1 MTPRTETLSGNI
13 ETLRFCSIKIMR
25 HNFEF
30 VHCQWHQLTFL
41 TLIWNVI
48 PVIPIFL
55 KLVRI
60 HIVYFPYFPSCIMFV
75 YLFAEVFL
83 CNFHRCFY
91 RLLLWQKQ
99 HYCRSEEMSR
109 RNVLNSSRFYVRNLF
124 RQREIENNLFC
135 LRRYRIS
142 GILSNERENSNVN
155 VKFEIARHYTQ
166 AKSANCW
173 NCHKPMDIHTGGSK
187 ESFFCS
193 SCGSLHDV
201 NGNYVREWMHFE

>member
-1 MTPRTETLSGNI
+1 
-13 ETLRFCSIKIMR
+13 
-25 HNFEF
+25 
-30 VHCQWHQLTFL
+30 
-41 TLIWNVI
+41 
-48 PVIPIFL
+48 
-55 KLVRI
+55 
-60 HIVYFPYFPSCIMFV
+60 
-75 YLFAEVFL
+75 
-83 CNFHRCFY
+83 
-91 RLLLWQKQ
+91 
-99 HYCRSEEMSR
+99 MSR

-201 NGNYVREWMHFE
+201 NGNYVREWMHFEQILLQHREIFYRITLRCSESPNNFKSTQTTWRRDFVNYKVSCIRISSVTSTKPLQTIHSFGNLPSTFQKWNRTESFGCN